1 MTHYSRTLTSEA
13 HYDDRSCARPL
24 FRPAFWFRIAVADPG
39 GGGVTGMITPPP
51 LNFPDTE
58 NAMSKGG
65 GGACECPS
73 PRVGVFF
80 NFSEGGWRHADNV
93 QGGWGACECLHPPLQ
108 EILYP
113 RLDLDRDPPPQKK
126 KLYPISPTGG
136 DHPCHPP
143 PPPLDPPLHLRST
156 SKKGG
161 CPTLGPMLKCLHRGP
176 KGGGGPDPLDP
187 PGSASGI
194 LFGMDWHSR

>member
-39 GGGVTGMITPPP
+39 GGGGDRDDHPPP

-65 GGACECPS
+65 G
-73 PRVGVFF
+73 VLV
-80 NFSEGGWRHADNV
+80 NV
-93 QGGWGACECLHPPLQ
+93 QVQEWGCFSIFRRADDVTRTMSKGGGVLVNVFTPPPPLQ

-113 RLDLDRDPPPQKK
+113 RLDLDRDPPPPKK
-126 KLYPISPTGG
+126 SFTQFRPLGVITPVT
-136 DHPCHPP
+136 PP
-143 PPPLDPPLHLRST
+143 
-156 SKKGG
+156 
-161 CPTLGPMLKCLHRGP
+161 
-176 KGGGGPDPLDP
+176 P
-187 PGSASGI
+187 PGSATAS
-194 LFGMDWHSR
+194 